1 MWIGQEPEPIS
12 IHPTAIISPKA
23 QLGQDISIGPYTII
37 EDDVKIGNGTCI
49 GNHNTICSGTTIG
62 NNCIIYHNTSIGEA
76 PQDLKYEDEKTLTLI
91 GDSVLIRESVT
102 INRGTKAFGKTIIGN
117 NVLLMASVHIGHDCI
132 VGNNTIMANLS
143 TLGGHVEIGDW
154 VNLGG
159 GVMVHQFVK
168 IGTQSMIGG
177 GFRVVQDV
185 PPYIIAAGE
194 PLRFAGINKIG
205 LKRRD
210 FSKESRD
217 QIKRAYKIYFI
228 SKLNRGEA
236 LKKIKSE
243 FSEYEEAQ
251 KLVKFIE
258 NSDRGII

>member
-1 MWIGQEPEPIS
+1 MWIGQEPEPIR

-91 GDSVLIRESVT
+91 GDNVLIRESVT

-185 PPYIIAAGE
+185 PMPGSLHQNWLYTVLLFLLLCSEIQKCLHSK
-194 PLRFAGINKIG
+194 PHG
-205 LKRRD
+205 LL
-210 FSKESRD
+210 
-217 QIKRAYKIYFI
+217 QYLY
-228 SKLNRGEA
+228 
-236 LKKIKSE
+236 
-243 FSEYEEAQ
+243 
-251 KLVKFIE
+251 
-258 NSDRGII
+258 

>member
-1 MWIGQEPEPIS
+1 MPYENILSKDFKFERIKPEIKTEKITIEPEIKTTP
-12 IHPTAIISPKA
+12 PK
-23 QLGQDISIGPYTII
+23 D
-37 EDDVKIGNGTCI
+37 
-49 GNHNTICSGTTIG
+49 
-62 NNCIIYHNTSIGEA
+62 
-76 PQDLKYEDEKTLTLI
+76 EDEKTLTLI
-91 GDSVLIRESVT
+91 GDNVLIRESVT

-117 NVLLMASVHIGHDCI
+117 NVLLMAYVHIGHDCI

-210 FSKESRD
+210 FSKESRN

-243 FSEYEEAQ
+243 FSKYDEIQ
-251 KLVKFIE
+251 KLGFIL
-258 NSDRGII
+258 DDYLRVL

>member
-12 IHPTAIISPKA
+12 IHPTAIISSKVE
-23 QLGQDISIGPYTII
+23 LGQDIHIGPYTII

-62 NNCIIYHNTSIGEA
+62 ENCLIYHNTSIGEA
-76 PQDLKYEDEKTLTLI
+76 PQDLKYEGEKTLTLI
-91 GDSVLIRESVT
+91 GDNVLIRESVT
-102 INRGTKAFGKTIIGN
+102 INRGTNAFGKTIIGN

-132 VGNNTIMANLS
+132 IGDNTIMANLS
-143 TLGGHVEIGDW
+143 TLGGHVELGEW

-168 IGTQSMIGG
+168 IGSQSFIGG

-185 PPYIIAAGE
+185 PPFIIAAGE

-205 LKRRD
+205 LERRG
-210 FSKESRD
+210 FSEESRNI
-217 QIKRAYKIYFI
+217 IKKAYRMYFV

-236 LKKIKSE
+236 IIKIKSE
-243 FSEYEEAQ
+243 LSKSEEIQ
-251 KLVKFIE
+251 KLIKFIE
-258 NSDRGII
+258 NSERGII

>member
-1 MWIGQEPEPIS
+1 LWIGQEPEPIS

-23 QLGQDISIGPYTII
+23 QLGQNIHIGPYTII

-62 NNCIIYHNTSIGEA
+62 ENCLIYHNTSIGEA
-76 PQDLKYEDEKTLTLI
+76 PQDLKYEGEKTLTLI
-91 GDSVLIRESVT
+91 GNNVLIRESVT
-102 INRGTKAFGKTIIGN
+102 INRGTNAFGKTIIGN

-132 VGNNTIMANLS
+132 IGDNTIMANLA
-143 TLGGHVEIGDW
+143 TLGGHVELGEW

-168 IGTQSMIGG
+168 IGAQSFIGG

-185 PPYIIAAGE
+185 PPFIIAAGE

-205 LKRRD
+205 LERRG
-210 FSKESRD
+210 FSEESRNI
-217 QIKRAYKIYFI
+217 IKKAYRMYFV

-236 LKKIKSE
+236 IIKIKSE
-243 FSEYEEAQ
+243 LSKSEEIQ
-251 KLVKFIE
+251 KLIKFIE
-258 NSDRGII
+258 NSERGII